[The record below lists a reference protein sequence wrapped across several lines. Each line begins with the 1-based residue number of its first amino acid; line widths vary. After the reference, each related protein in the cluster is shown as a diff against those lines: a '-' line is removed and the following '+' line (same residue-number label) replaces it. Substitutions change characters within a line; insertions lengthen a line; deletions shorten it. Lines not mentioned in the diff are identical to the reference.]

1 MGRVWT
7 SEQCSDCER
16 KQLLKKERQL
26 LRIARIDKAAWMRRS
41 LVKVIPP
48 LFASAHLR
56 DFSRAFRA
64 ALLDFDSK
72 VGLVLFG
79 AAGRGKSHAFAALA
93 RYLIL
98 KHKSV
103 VRITYEMFCLQIRDT
118 YKQGGNKTEL
128 DVIRPLT
135 VCDCLIVEDIGST
148 TSIGK
153 NESDFSNRTFF
164 VLLDSRLEACKC
176 TFIST
181 NKSRANLTASF
192 DERIAS
198 RLSLFKWIGTG
209 GEDKRQCGTKEAIR
223 SGNTPAKIIRA
234 ETVG

>member
-1 MGRVWT
+1 MGRVFT
-7 SEQCSDCER
+7 NAQCAECADKQRVQETQQALRQER
-16 KQLLKKERQL
+16 KVNAER
-26 LRIARIDKAAWMRRS
+26 MRRS
-41 LVKVIPP
+41 LGKVIPP
-48 LFASAHLR
+48 LFAAAHMR
-56 DFSRAFRA
+56 DFSRAFRK
-64 ALLDFDSK
+64 ALLDFDSG

-79 AAGRGKSHAFAALA
+79 AAGRGKSHALAALA
-93 RYLIL
+93 RHLIL
-98 KHKSV
+98 NRKSV

-118 YKQGGNKTEL
+118 YKPGGDKAEL

-135 VCDCLIVEDIGST
+135 GCDCLIIEDIGST
-148 TSIGK
+148 TSIGR

-164 VLLDSRLEACKC
+164 VLLDSRLEACKA

-209 GEDKRQCGTKEAIR
+209 GEDKRQCRTNQPEA
-223 SGNTPAKIIRA
+223 
-234 ETVG
+234 

>member
-1 MGRVWT
+1 MGRRWT
-7 SEQCSDCER
+7 HERCSDCADKQRAQEARQVLRQVRKAKAER
-16 KQLLKKERQL
+16 MRQ
-26 LRIARIDKAAWMRRS
+26 S
-41 LVKVIPP
+41 LGKVIPL
-48 LFASAHLR
+48 LFASAHMR
-56 DFSRAFRA
+56 DFSRAFRK
-64 ALLDFDSK
+64 ALLDFDSR

-79 AAGRGKSHAFAALA
+79 AVGRGKSHALAALA
-93 RYLIL
+93 RHLIL
-98 KHKSV
+98 NRKSV

-118 YKQGGNKTEL
+118 YKPGGDKTEL

-135 VCDCLIVEDIGST
+135 GCDFLIIEDIGST
-148 TSIGK
+148 TSIGR

-164 VLLDSRLEACKC
+164 VLLDSRLEACKA

-209 GEDKRQCGTKEAIR
+209 GEDKRQCRTNQPEA
-223 SGNTPAKIIRA
+223 
-234 ETVG
+234 